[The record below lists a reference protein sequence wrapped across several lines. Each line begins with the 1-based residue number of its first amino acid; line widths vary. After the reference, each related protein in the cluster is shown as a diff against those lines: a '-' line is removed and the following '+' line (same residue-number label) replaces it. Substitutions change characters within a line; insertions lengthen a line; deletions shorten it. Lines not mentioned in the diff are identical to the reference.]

1 VASVVRVIQNSA
13 IAWLN
18 IDAPDIQ
25 RGSSRSTT
33 APSVSRPITA
43 NVVITDSETA
53 ACARPTIGSMKA
65 IWCTMNATCAI
76 SASANG
82 PDTVQ
87 NDRLV
92 SASRRVQAGS
102 VDCACAGVAASAGTH
117 SSTTGTRIA
126 SMTAAAI
133 SI

>member
-1 VASVVRVIQNSA
+1 MTNSA
-13 IAWLN
+13 AAWLN
-18 IDAPDIQ
+18 IEIDEIR

-43 NVVITDSETA
+43 NVVITDTETA

-65 IWCTMNATCAI
+65 IWCTMKATCAI

-87 NDRLV
+87 NGRLV

-102 VDCACAGVAASAGTH
+102 LDATGAGVAASAGTH
-117 SSTTGTRIA
+117 NT
-126 SMTAAAI
+126 
-133 SI
+133 

>member
-1 VASVVRVIQNSA
+1 MANNA

-18 IDAPDIQ
+18 IETEEIQ

-33 APSVSRPITA
+33 VPSVSRPITA
-43 NVVITDSETA
+43 NMVITETETA

-65 IWCTMNATCAI
+65 IWCTMKATCAI

-82 PDTVQ
+82 ADTVQ
-87 NDRLV
+87 NGRLV

-102 VDCACAGVAASAGTH
+102 RDATGAGVAACDGTHAITAGTRL
-117 SSTTGTRIA
+117 TTL
-126 SMTAAAI
+126 
-133 SI
+133 